1 MIVDTET
8 TDLDYLCDE
17 IIEIGDVTAGYGGL
31 QPGGAGPGHSRA
43 VSRWFLHGRQ
53 LAPDLRGT
61 FLSLPFGPGQGRADL
76 HVPPLRPVAETA
88 PLVAAAGKLLDLLPT
103 VLLWLFAFP
112 QVHLRRVDVLSPGA
126 SVLVRENKEE
136 LFDLNLP
143 AAFSKAVRRCGLRY
157 LRLSNVVIGG
167 NSSSAS
173 RIARSSLAAFRGHT
187 VG

>member
-53 LAPDLRGT
+53 LALI
-61 FLSLPFGPGQGRADL
+61 FAALSYRYLLAQAKEELISTSRPSARSQRPRPWLP
-76 HVPPLRPVAETA
+76 RP
-88 PLVAAAGKLLDLLPT
+88 GKLLDLLPT

-126 SVLVRENKEE
+126 SGPRKQRR
-136 LFDLNLP
+136 
-143 AAFSKAVRRCGLRY
+143 AF
-157 LRLSNVVIGG
+157 
-167 NSSSAS
+167 
-173 RIARSSLAAFRGHT
+173 
-187 VG
+187 